1 MRIMEER
8 HHDEE
13 LKRYREALL
22 KISIGE
28 QRMVLLI
35 LLQRVLEE
43 ERSEIVSYGVEPVR
57 FAASS

>member
-1 MRIMEER
+1 
-8 HHDEE
+8 
-13 LKRYREALL
+13 
-22 KISIGE
+22 
-28 QRMVLLI
+28 MVLLI